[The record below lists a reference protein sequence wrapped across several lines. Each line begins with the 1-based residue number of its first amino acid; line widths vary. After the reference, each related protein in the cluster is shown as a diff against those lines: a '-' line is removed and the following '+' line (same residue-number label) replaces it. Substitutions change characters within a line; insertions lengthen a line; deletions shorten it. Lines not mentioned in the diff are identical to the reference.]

1 MLTGHLKDESLH
13 ERTALGATGYLKD
26 ESLHE
31 RTALGADRVSEGWEL
46 A

>member
-1 MLTGHLKDESLH
+1 ML
-13 ERTALGATGYLKD
+13 TGYLKD

-31 RTALGADRVSEGWEL
+31 RTALGADRISEGWEL